1 VRGIAFQLAQA
12 LGDVIDLVVDSDAES
27 VVIEGADDVVDY
39 GVLDRHGRRL
49 VVRQAKTRREPGTWG
64 ATELAKILCAWGKLD
79 DAGDAEFAFVTDA
92 SLNDSGRK
100 LDDLIQAMRVR
111 PDEAVLRQT
120 AATLGRD
127 GVQLPSIDV
136 LRRVQILT
144 RMGTTER
151 VLAQAEMRI
160 LNLLSR
166 GRIATLDD
174 AANATNALFRRLFV
188 VGGNVDLHRRTIG
201 RADVLTTLGIDEAS
215 LRGGLAWSDATEAS
229 YRAAI
234 VDASRQFHGF
244 LPLDVVSV
252 ASTSMVL
259 RLLEQPGRR
268 IDGAQPLDVIL
279 DESHA
284 VLVGATGQGKTTT
297 LMHLGGV
304 AAQRGLV
311 PVILQAA
318 GHTPGALPRRVRHA
332 VEARLG
338 QALTIGALDTLLVAP
353 TLVLLLDGVSEVDA
367 DTREALH
374 GDLQRLA
381 AQRRPVRIITTGRDL
396 PLTIAVTT
404 VADTP
409 AVYRLTALN
418 RDTRRQLASTHAGGD
433 QVVSMIEHRLGDAAD
448 NPMLF
453 LMALSVSADG
463 VPDSRAEVYQ
473 QFLRGLAARA
483 GLGDDDIRVA
493 AIGAAWAAM
502 IGRGLRTADHY
513 TWLSS
518 LSTVL
523 DDLAKLPV
531 WRGPGCTPAD
541 ALSHAQ
547 AMGLLIRLDPDSGLA
562 PLHDSFADYLAA
574 RAIARGHAAVPA
586 VLNGGYEETVLFTV
600 EMAGLSDELAYRL
613 AAENPLLA
621 CRVAR
626 LPQARGLADPDTVG
640 RLLDALT
647 SGCVLPLLAA
657 SVGLRLCRHDRF
669 TGVVLAGDGYDVVD
683 DTIFDALTREHPA
696 VMVPTHTGSLQLAIR
711 LWAAAVRRAHR
722 PQFRLFQ
729 PAPPADPEAATHL
742 LPEYLRAVEAEL
754 HRLADTTLPATV
766 RERVLT
772 ALGPRDMVAYVDDPE
787 PGPRGGLDL
796 PVHYRRDTNYLV
808 TRTSGQRLDN
818 PPATAES
825 TLAQLMRNHPTQQ
838 AAHEI
843 GEALA
848 ALTSHTWP
856 KP

>member
-1 VRGIAFQLAQA
+1 
-12 LGDVIDLVVDSDAES
+12 
-27 VVIEGADDVVDY
+27 
-39 GVLDRHGRRL
+39 
-49 VVRQAKTRREPGTWG
+49 
-64 ATELAKILCAWGKLD
+64 
-79 DAGDAEFAFVTDA
+79 
-92 SLNDSGRK
+92 
-100 LDDLIQAMRVR
+100 M
-111 PDEAVLRQT
+111 
-120 AATLGRD
+120 
-127 GVQLPSIDV
+127 
-136 LRRVQILT
+136 
-144 RMGTTER
+144 
-151 VLAQAEMRI
+151 
-160 LNLLSR
+160 
-166 GRIATLDD
+166 
-174 AANATNALFRRLFV
+174 
-188 VGGNVDLHRRTIG
+188 
-201 RADVLTTLGIDEAS
+201 
-215 LRGGLAWSDATEAS
+215 
-229 YRAAI
+229 
-234 VDASRQFHGF
+234 
-244 LPLDVVSV
+244 
-252 ASTSMVL
+252 
-259 RLLEQPGRR
+259 
-268 IDGAQPLDVIL
+268 
-279 DESHA
+279 
-284 VLVGATGQGKTTT
+284 
-297 LMHLGGV
+297 
-304 AAQRGLV
+304 
-311 PVILQAA
+311 
-318 GHTPGALPRRVRHA
+318 
-332 VEARLG
+332 
-338 QALTIGALDTLLVAP
+338 
-353 TLVLLLDGVSEVDA
+353 
-367 DTREALH
+367 
-374 GDLQRLA
+374 
-381 AQRRPVRIITTGRDL
+381 
-396 PLTIAVTT
+396 
-404 VADTP
+404 
-409 AVYRLTALN
+409 
-418 RDTRRQLASTHAGGD
+418 
-433 QVVSMIEHRLGDAAD
+433 
-448 NPMLF
+448 
-453 LMALSVSADG
+453 
-463 VPDSRAEVYQ
+463 
-473 QFLRGLAARA
+473 
-483 GLGDDDIRVA
+483 
-493 AIGAAWAAM
+493 
-502 IGRGLRTADHY
+502 
-513 TWLSS
+513 
-518 LSTVL
+518 
-523 DDLAKLPV
+523 
-531 WRGPGCTPAD
+531 
-541 ALSHAQ
+541 
-547 AMGLLIRLDPDSGLA
+547 
-562 PLHDSFADYLAA
+562 
-574 RAIARGHAAVPA
+574 
-586 VLNGGYEETVLFTV
+586 LNGGYEETVLFTV